1 MNFAEIDKFILH
13 RQRLKSRAALIQC
26 FLVTLSGFVY
36 FSTEESTGIEGKRMK
51 SLGTHTIKQLYTLT
65 IAKYTIQTPS
75 VWILPKKKNTK
86 FRFNGF
92 SFRSEL
98 LCYVISLSISLSLCV
113 CFCLATFLLALM
125 SELLIFLI
133 LLNMFAFRCVGAV
146 LTLLVCIRINCFLS
160 LYWNGVG
167 GSSSNVK
174 NLDKHGFWLQCV
186 TIK

>member
-1 MNFAEIDKFILH
+1 MFFSDFEWFCLFLNGRINGNR
-13 RQRLKSRAALIQC
+13 RQTDEVSR
-26 FLVTLSGFVY
+26 Y
-36 FSTEESTGIEGKRMK
+36 
-51 SLGTHTIKQLYTLT
+51 THNQTTIYANNSKIHHTNT
-65 IAKYTIQTPS
+65 IGLNLA
-75 VWILPKKKNTK
+75 KKKIRNFVLMVFLSVLSCSVT
-86 FRFNGF
+86 
-92 SFRSEL
+92 SFL
-98 LCYVISLSISLSLCV
+98 SLYLSLCV